1 MMLYLI
7 VYFFDIYGDILFLIK
22 SLGVFFVLLAII
34 AYVSFCV
41 IDANMISPSKE
52 DKHKVLDGNKRMG
65 KKSLKYILVT
75 MLLATFLPSKQGLAI
90 LGGVYVGQQVY
101 EGISQSELVGKAV
114 KVLNIELDGYLDK
127 YLKEKETQ
135 SPK

>member
-1 MMLYLI
+1 MLYLI
-7 VYFFDIYGDILFLIK
+7 VYFFDIYGDILFLTK
-22 SLGVFFVLLAII
+22 GLGVFFALLAII

-41 IDANMISPSKE
+41 VDADMVYLSEE
-52 DKHKVLDGNKRMG
+52 DKRKALDGNKRMG
-65 KKSLKYILVT
+65 KKSLKYTLVAV
-75 MLLATFLPSKQGLAI
+75 LLATFLPSKQGLAM

-127 YLKEKETQ
+127 YLKEKEIQ

>member
-1 MMLYLI
+1 MLYLI
-7 VYFFDIYGDILFLIK
+7 VYFFDIYGDILLLTK
-22 SLGVFFVLLAII
+22 GLGVFFAVLAII

-41 IDANMISPSKE
+41 VDADMVYLSEE
-52 DKHKVLDGNKRMG
+52 DKRKALDGNKRMG
-65 KKSLKYILVT
+65 KKSLKYTLVAV
-75 MLLATFLPSKQGLAI
+75 LLATFLPSKQGLAM

-127 YLKEKETQ
+127 YLKEKEIQ

>member
-1 MMLYLI
+1 MLYLI
-7 VYFFDIYGDILFLIK
+7 VYFFDIYGDILFLTK
-22 SLGVFFVLLAII
+22 GLGVFFAVLAII

-41 IDANMISPSKE
+41 VDADMVYLSDE
-52 DKHKVLDGNKRMG
+52 DKRKALDGNKRMG
-65 KKSLKYILVT
+65 KKSLKYTLVAV
-75 MLLATFLPSKQGLAI
+75 LLATFLPSKQGLAM

-135 SPK
+135 SSK

>member
-1 MMLYLI
+1 MLYLI
-7 VYFFDIYGDILFLIK
+7 VYFFDIYGDILLLTK
-22 SLGVFFVLLAII
+22 GLGVFFAVLAII

-41 IDANMISPSKE
+41 VDADMVYLSDE
-52 DKHKVLDGNKRMG
+52 DKRKALDGNKRMG
-65 KKSLKYILVT
+65 KKSLKYTLVAV
-75 MLLATFLPSKQGLAI
+75 LLATFLPSKQGLAM

-101 EGISQSELVGKAV
+101 DGISQSELVGKAV

>member
-1 MMLYLI
+1 MLYLI
-7 VYFFDIYGDILFLIK
+7 VYFFDIYGDILFLTK
-22 SLGVFFVLLAII
+22 GLGVFFAVLAII

-41 IDANMISPSKE
+41 VDADMVYLSDE
-52 DKHKVLDGNKRMG
+52 DKRKALDGNKRMG
-65 KKSLKYILVT
+65 KKSLKYTLVAV
-75 MLLATFLPSKQGLAI
+75 LLATFLPSKQGLAM

-101 EGISQSELVGKAV
+101 DGISQSELVGKAV

>member
-1 MMLYLI
+1 MLYLI
-7 VYFFDIYGDILFLIK
+7 VYFFDIYGDILFLTK
-22 SLGVFFVLLAII
+22 GLGVFFALLAII

-41 IDANMISPSKE
+41 VDADMVYLSDE
-52 DKHKVLDGNKRMG
+52 DKRKALDGNKRMG
-65 KKSLKYILVT
+65 KKSLKYTLVAV
-75 MLLATFLPSKQGLAI
+75 LLATFLPSKQGLAM

-101 EGISQSELVGKAV
+101 DGISQSELVGKAV

>member
-1 MMLYLI
+1 MLYLI
-7 VYFFDIYGDILFLIK
+7 VYFFDIYGDILLLTK
-22 SLGVFFVLLAII
+22 GLGVFFAVLAII

-41 IDANMISPSKE
+41 VDADMVYLSDE
-52 DKHKVLDGNKRMG
+52 DKRKALDGNKRMG
-65 KKSLKYILVT
+65 KKSLKYTLVAV
-75 MLLATFLPSKQGLAI
+75 LLATFLPSKQGLAM

>member
-1 MMLYLI
+1 MLYLI
-7 VYFFDIYGDILFLIK
+7 VYFFDIYGDILLLTK
-22 SLGVFFVLLAII
+22 GLGVFFALLAII

-41 IDANMISPSKE
+41 VDADMVYLSDENKR
-52 DKHKVLDGNKRMG
+52 KALDGNKRMG
-65 KKSLKYILVT
+65 KKSLKYTLVAV
-75 MLLATFLPSKQGLAI
+75 LLATFLPSKQGLAM

>member
-1 MMLYLI
+1 MLYLI
-7 VYFFDIYGDILFLIK
+7 VYFFDIYGDILLLTK
-22 SLGVFFVLLAII
+22 GLGVFFALLAII

-41 IDANMISPSKE
+41 IDADMISLSKE

-65 KKSLKYILVT
+65 KKSLKYILAA
-75 MLLATFLPSKQGLAI
+75 MLLATFLPSKQGLAM

-114 KVLNIELDGYLDK
+114 KVLNTELDGYLDK

>member
-1 MMLYLI
+1 MLYLI
-7 VYFFDIYGDILFLIK
+7 VYFFDIYGDILFLAK
-22 SLGVFFVLLAII
+22 GLGVFFALLAII
-34 AYVSFCV
+34 AYISFCV
-41 IDANMISPSKE
+41 IDADMVYLSEE
-52 DKHKVLDGNKRMG
+52 DKRKALDGNKRMG
-65 KKSLKYILVT
+65 KKSLKYTLVAV
-75 MLLATFLPSKQGLAI
+75 LLATFLPSKQGLAM

>member
-1 MMLYLI
+1 MLYLI
-7 VYFFDIYGDILFLIK
+7 VYFFDIYGDILLLTK
-22 SLGVFFVLLAII
+22 GLGVFFAVLAII

-41 IDANMISPSKE
+41 VDADMVYLSDE
-52 DKHKVLDGNKRMG
+52 DKRKALDGNKRMG
-65 KKSLKYILVT
+65 KKSLKYTLVAV
-75 MLLATFLPSKQGLAI
+75 LLATFLPSKQGLAM

-114 KVLNIELDGYLDK
+114 KVLNIELDRYLDK

>member
-1 MMLYLI
+1 MLYLI
-7 VYFFDIYGDILFLIK
+7 VYFFDIYGDILFLTK
-22 SLGVFFVLLAII
+22 GLGVFFALLAII

-41 IDANMISPSKE
+41 VDADMVYLSEE
-52 DKHKVLDGNKRMG
+52 DKRKALDGNKRMG
-65 KKSLKYILVT
+65 KKSLKYTLVAV
-75 MLLATFLPSKQGLAI
+75 LLATFLPSKQGLAM

>member
-1 MMLYLI
+1 MLYLI
-7 VYFFDIYGDILFLIK
+7 VYFFDIYGDILLLTK
-22 SLGVFFVLLAII
+22 GLGVFFALLAII
-34 AYVSFCV
+34 AYISFCV
-41 IDANMISPSKE
+41 IDADMVYLSEE
-52 DKHKVLDGNKRMG
+52 DKRKALDGNKRMG
-65 KKSLKYILVT
+65 KKSLKYTLVAV
-75 MLLATFLPSKQGLAI
+75 LLATFLPSKQGLAM

>member
-1 MMLYLI
+1 MLYLL
-7 VYFFDIYGDILFLIK
+7 VYFFDIYGDILFLTK
-22 SLGVFFVLLAII
+22 GLGVFFALLAII

-41 IDANMISPSKE
+41 VDADMVYLSEE
-52 DKHKVLDGNKRMG
+52 DKRKALDSNKRMG
-65 KKSLKYILVT
+65 KKSLKYTLVAV
-75 MLLATFLPSKQGLAI
+75 LLSTFLPSKPGLAM

-135 SPK
+135 SLK

>member
-1 MMLYLI
+1 MLYLI
-7 VYFFDIYGDILFLIK
+7 VYFFDIYGDILFLTK
-22 SLGVFFVLLAII
+22 GLGVFFALLAII

-41 IDANMISPSKE
+41 VDADMVYLSEE
-52 DKHKVLDGNKRMG
+52 DKRKALDGNKRMG
-65 KKSLKYILVT
+65 KKSLKYTLVAV
-75 MLLATFLPSKQGLAI
+75 LLATFLPSKQGLAM

-101 EGISQSELVGKAV
+101 DGISQSELVGKAV

>member
-1 MMLYLI
+1 MLYLI
-7 VYFFDIYGDILFLIK
+7 VYFFDIYGDILFLTK
-22 SLGVFFVLLAII
+22 GLGVFFALLAII

-41 IDANMISPSKE
+41 VDADMVYLSDE
-52 DKHKVLDGNKRMG
+52 DKRKALDGNKRMG
-65 KKSLKYILVT
+65 KKSLKYTLVT
-75 MLLATFLPSKQGLAI
+75 VLLATFLPSKQGLAM

>member
-1 MMLYLI
+1 MLYLI
-7 VYFFDIYGDILFLIK
+7 VYFFDIYGDILFLTK
-22 SLGVFFVLLAII
+22 GLGVFFALLAII

-41 IDANMISPSKE
+41 VDADMVYLSEE
-52 DKHKVLDGNKRMG
+52 DKRKALDGNKRMG
-65 KKSLKYILVT
+65 KKSLKYTLVAV
-75 MLLATFLPSKQGLAI
+75 LLATFLPSKQGLAM

-101 EGISQSELVGKAV
+101 EGISQSELVKKAV

>member
-1 MMLYLI
+1 M
-7 VYFFDIYGDILFLIK
+7 
-22 SLGVFFVLLAII
+22 
-34 AYVSFCV
+34 
-41 IDANMISPSKE
+41 
-52 DKHKVLDGNKRMG
+52 
-65 KKSLKYILVT
+65 
-75 MLLATFLPSKQGLAI
+75 

-135 SPK
+135 SSK

>member
-1 MMLYLI
+1 MLYLI
-7 VYFFDIYGDILFLIK
+7 VYFFDVYEDILLLVK
-22 SLGVFFVLLAII
+22 GTGLVLSLLAVL
-34 AYVSFCV
+34 AYITIGLINADMFDLTVDEIPKV
-41 IDANMISPSKE
+41 KE
-52 DKHKVLDGNKRMG
+52 STIKIW
-65 KKSLKYILVT
+65 KKSLKYALFTIV
-75 MLLATFLPSKQGLAI
+75 LATFLPSKQGLTM

-114 KVLNIELDGYLDK
+114 KVLNTELDGYLDK

>member
-1 MMLYLI
+1 MLYLI

>member
-1 MMLYLI
+1 MLYLI
-7 VYFFDIYGDILFLIK
+7 VYFFDIYGDILFLTK
-22 SLGVFFVLLAII
+22 GLGVFFALLAII

-41 IDANMISPSKE
+41 VDADMVYLSDE
-52 DKHKVLDGNKRMG
+52 DKRKALDGNKRMG
-65 KKSLKYILVT
+65 KKSLKYTLVAV
-75 MLLATFLPSKQGLAI
+75 LLATFLPSKQGLAM

-114 KVLNIELDGYLDK
+114 KVLNTELDGYLDK

>member
-1 MMLYLI
+1 MLYLI
-7 VYFFDIYGDILFLIK
+7 VYFFDIYGDILLLTK
-22 SLGVFFVLLAII
+22 GLGVFFAVLAII

-41 IDANMISPSKE
+41 VDADMVYLSEE
-52 DKHKVLDGNKRMG
+52 DKRKALNGNKRMG
-65 KKSLKYILVT
+65 KKSLKYTLVAV
-75 MLLATFLPSKQGLAI
+75 LLATFLPSKQGLAM

>member
-1 MMLYLI
+1 MLYLI
-7 VYFFDIYGDILFLIK
+7 VYFFDIYGDILFLAK
-22 SLGVFFVLLAII
+22 GLGVLFALLAII

-41 IDANMISPSKE
+41 VDADMVYLSDE
-52 DKHKVLDGNKRMG
+52 DKRKALDGNKRMG
-65 KKSLKYILVT
+65 KKSLKYTLVAV
-75 MLLATFLPSKQGLAI
+75 LLATFLPSKQGLAM

>member
-1 MMLYLI
+1 MLYLI
-7 VYFFDIYGDILFLIK
+7 VYFFDIYGDILFLAK
-22 SLGVFFVLLAII
+22 GLGVFFALLAII

-41 IDANMISPSKE
+41 VDADMVYLSDE
-52 DKHKVLDGNKRMG
+52 DKRKALDGNKRMG
-65 KKSLKYILVT
+65 KKSLKYTLVAV
-75 MLLATFLPSKQGLAI
+75 LLATFLPSKQGLAM

>member
-1 MMLYLI
+1 MLYLI
-7 VYFFDIYGDILFLIK
+7 VYFFDIYGDILFLTK
-22 SLGVFFVLLAII
+22 GLGVFFALLAII

-41 IDANMISPSKE
+41 VDADMVYLSEE
-52 DKHKVLDGNKRMG
+52 DKRKALDGNKRMG
-65 KKSLKYILVT
+65 KKSLKYTLVAV
-75 MLLATFLPSKQGLAI
+75 LLATFLPSKQGLAM

-127 YLKEKETQ
+127 YLKEKESQ

>member
-1 MMLYLI
+1 MLYLI
-7 VYFFDIYGDILFLIK
+7 VYFFDIYGDILLLTK
-22 SLGVFFVLLAII
+22 GLGVFFALLAII

-41 IDANMISPSKE
+41 VDADMVYLSEE
-52 DKHKVLDGNKRMG
+52 DKRKALDGNKRMG
-65 KKSLKYILVT
+65 KKSLKYTLVAV
-75 MLLATFLPSKQGLAI
+75 LLATFLPSKQGLAM

-101 EGISQSELVGKAV
+101 DGISQSELVGKAV

>member
-1 MMLYLI
+1 MLYLI
-7 VYFFDIYGDILFLIK
+7 VYFFDIYGDILFLTK
-22 SLGVFFVLLAII
+22 GLGVFFALLAII

-41 IDANMISPSKE
+41 VDADMVYLSDE
-52 DKHKVLDGNKRMG
+52 DKRKALDGNKRMG
-65 KKSLKYILVT
+65 KKSLKYTLVAV
-75 MLLATFLPSKQGLAI
+75 LLATFLPSKQGLAM

>member
-1 MMLYLI
+1 MILYLI

-41 IDANMISPSKE
+41 IDTDMISLSKE

-75 MLLATFLPSKQGLAI
+75 MLLATFLPSKQGLAM

>member
-1 MMLYLI
+1 MLYLI
-7 VYFFDIYGDILFLIK
+7 VYFFDIYGNILFLIK
-22 SLGVFFVLLAII
+22 GLGVFFALLAII

-41 IDANMISPSKE
+41 VDADMVYLSDE
-52 DKHKVLDGNKRMG
+52 DKRKALDGNKRMG
-65 KKSLKYILVT
+65 KKSLKYTLVAV
-75 MLLATFLPSKQGLAI
+75 LLATFLPSKQGLAM

>member
-1 MMLYLI
+1 MLYLI
-7 VYFFDIYGDILFLIK
+7 VYFFDIYGDILFLTK
-22 SLGVFFVLLAII
+22 GLGVFFALLTII

-41 IDANMISPSKE
+41 VDADMVYLSDE
-52 DKHKVLDGNKRMG
+52 DKRKALDGNKRMG
-65 KKSLKYILVT
+65 KKSLKYTLIAV
-75 MLLATFLPSKQGLAI
+75 LLATFLPSKQGLAM

>member
-1 MMLYLI
+1 MLYLI
-7 VYFFDIYGDILFLIK
+7 VYFFDIYGDILFLTK
-22 SLGVFFVLLAII
+22 GLGVFFALLAII
-34 AYVSFCV
+34 AYISFCV
-41 IDANMISPSKE
+41 VDADMVYLSDE
-52 DKHKVLDGNKRMG
+52 DKRKALDGNKRMG
-65 KKSLKYILVT
+65 KKSLKYTLVAV
-75 MLLATFLPSKQGLAI
+75 LLATFLPSKQGLAM

-114 KVLNIELDGYLDK
+114 KVLNTELDGYLDK

>member
-1 MMLYLI
+1 MLYLI
-7 VYFFDIYGDILFLIK
+7 VYFFDIYGDILLLTK
-22 SLGVFFVLLAII
+22 GLGVFFALLAII

-41 IDANMISPSKE
+41 VDADMVYLSDE
-52 DKHKVLDGNKRMG
+52 DKRKALDGNKRMG
-65 KKSLKYILVT
+65 KKSLKYTLVAV
-75 MLLATFLPSKQGLAI
+75 LLATFLPSKQGLAM

-101 EGISQSELVGKAV
+101 DGISQSELVGKAV

>member
-1 MMLYLI
+1 MLYLI
-7 VYFFDIYGDILFLIK
+7 VYFFDIYGDILLLTK
-22 SLGVFFVLLAII
+22 GLGVFFALLAII

-41 IDANMISPSKE
+41 VDADMVYLSDE
-52 DKHKVLDGNKRMG
+52 DKRKVLDGNKRMG
-65 KKSLKYILVT
+65 KKSLKYTLVAV
-75 MLLATFLPSKQGLAI
+75 LLATFLPSKQGLAM

>member
-1 MMLYLI
+1 MLYLI
-7 VYFFDIYGDILFLIK
+7 VYFFDIYGDILFLTK
-22 SLGVFFVLLAII
+22 SLGVFFALLAII

-41 IDANMISPSKE
+41 VDADMVYLSDE
-52 DKHKVLDGNKRMG
+52 DKRKALDGNKRMG
-65 KKSLKYILVT
+65 KKSLKYTLVAV
-75 MLLATFLPSKQGLAI
+75 LLATFLPSKQGLAM

-101 EGISQSELVGKAV
+101 EDISQSELVGKAV

>member
-1 MMLYLI
+1 MLYLI
-7 VYFFDIYGDILFLIK
+7 VYFFDIYGDILLLTK
-22 SLGVFFVLLAII
+22 GLGVFFALLAII

-41 IDANMISPSKE
+41 VDADMVYLSDE
-52 DKHKVLDGNKRMG
+52 DKRKALDGNKRMG
-65 KKSLKYILVT
+65 KKSLKYTLVAV
-75 MLLATFLPSKQGLAI
+75 LLATFLPSKQGLAM